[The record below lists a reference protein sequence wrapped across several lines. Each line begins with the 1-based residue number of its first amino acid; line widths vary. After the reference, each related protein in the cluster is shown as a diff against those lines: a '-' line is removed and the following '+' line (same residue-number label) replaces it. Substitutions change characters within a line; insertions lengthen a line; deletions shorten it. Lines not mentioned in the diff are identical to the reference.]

1 MMKKPR
7 LLPLVI
13 IAAIISLSVS
23 NYILFNEIRYLRG
36 VMHENSVISSDNSMK
51 LEMFLQMM
59 SNEFEGE
66 VKRIARPIAREE
78 VIKGFK
84 QFAENFGKE
93 VKKDLEENTEGSLT
107 NPIGDKESK

>member
-1 MMKKPR
+1 MKKPR
-7 LLPLVI
+7 LLSLI
-13 IAAIISLSVS
+13 ISTAIISLAVS
-23 NYILFNEIRYLRG
+23 NYMLFKEVRFLRA
-36 VMHENSVISSDNSMK
+36 VMHENSVISTDNAMR

-59 SNEFEGE
+59 SSEFEGE
-66 VKRIARPIAREE
+66 VTRIARPIAREE
-78 VIKGFK
+78 VVKGFK